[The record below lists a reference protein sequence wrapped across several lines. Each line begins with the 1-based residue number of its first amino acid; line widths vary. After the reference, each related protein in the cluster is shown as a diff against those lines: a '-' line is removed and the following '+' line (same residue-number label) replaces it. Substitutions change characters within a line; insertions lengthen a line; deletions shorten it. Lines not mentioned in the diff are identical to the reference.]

1 MALKFTDTLL
11 QAQRE
16 LGKANRPIDFGSLMK
31 LTIGEQF
38 KTIQKQLKAREDEYL
53 ENKKEFDNLELTE
66 EDYAGAWNKEM
77 IAEMSRLKNEYN
89 QAAITVKRTRNTN
102 SQEYIDALAK
112 MNRIQG
118 SLGDTRTFIE
128 GWQADSEEFATIVE
142 EGRVSKGLSFNQQAR
157 LHAYHSAATTKPKWV
172 NNKIGIEY
180 TWVDKDG
187 NTRTEFATQGNEPK
201 FFEPAT
207 EETMAINDKYLEA
220 VEKIG
225 KGTFNAKA
233 WTQDMR
239 NFVNTMDYNAL
250 LSIAGDFSSVNGKQ
264 SFSQHDWVMD
274 TQEEY
279 ERLYGETEYDMWWQ
293 DPRLA
298 PQLKEGLVQFFND
311 VYLPQFAEF
320 EKVKNANSVAN
331 NLRTRL
337 ANGEDINEKFL
348 TDAMLN
354 AKATQ
359 ALSAPIDEAAG
370 FMYAD
375 QVYNTLQNM
384 NMSDPETGAPM
395 RIGFISGSA
404 KSVQVG
410 TDDDGKPIMLK
421 LPITPQGP
429 QVDAWTIEQWD
440 QALAGGSN
448 PYNGDDGQ
456 LGYRLQEGDYIVLY
470 PGGAYEETS
479 VEDRSGTRKTTKQ
492 KRVTPRIV
500 KVGSFNDTRDG
511 LLQQL
516 QLAKDDLVLDLYYL
530 TGQVPAQ
537 NPYVRETRP
546 ITLPGPNQP

>member
-16 LGKANRPIDFGSLMK
+16 LGKANRPVDFGSLMK
-31 LTIGEQF
+31 FTIGEQF
-38 KTIQKQLKAREDEYL
+38 KTIQKQLKVREDEYL
-53 ENKKEFDNLELTE
+53 KNKKEFDNLELTE

-77 IAEMSRLKNEYN
+77 IAEMSKLKDEYN

-102 SQEYIDALAK
+102 SKEYIDALAK

-128 GWQADSEEFATIVE
+128 GWQADSQEFATIVE
-142 EGRVSKGLSFNQQAR
+142 EGRVSRGLSFNQQAQ
-157 LHAYHSAATTKPKWV
+157 LHAYHNAATTKPKWV
-172 NNKIGIEY
+172 NGKIGIEY
-180 TWVDKDG
+180 SWVDRDG
-187 NTRTEFATQGNEPK
+187 KTRTDFATQGNEPK

-264 SFSQHDWVMD
+264 NFSQHEWVMD

-320 EKVKNANSVAN
+320 EKVKNANSVVN

-337 ANGEDINEKFL
+337 ANGEEIDDKFL
-348 TDAMLN
+348 SDAMLN

-359 ALSAPIDEAAG
+359 ALSVPIDEAAG

-375 QVYNTLQNM
+375 QVYNVLQNM
-384 NMSDPETGAPM
+384 NMADPETGAPM
-395 RIGFISGSA
+395 RIGFISGSME
-404 KSVQVG
+404 G
-410 TDDDGKPIMLK
+410 EFPIS
-421 LPITPQGP
+421 PTGP
-429 QVDAWTIEQWD
+429 RVDEWTIEQWD
-440 QALAGGSN
+440 EALKGDGN
-448 PYNGDDGQ
+448 PYNGSGGKLNYALED
-456 LGYRLQEGDYIVLY
+456 GDYIVLY

-479 VEDRSGTRKTTKQ
+479 AEGGTGGDRKTTKQ

-500 KVGSFNDTRDG
+500 KVTDFNNTRDG
-511 LLQQL
+511 LLQL
-516 QLAKDDLVLDLYYL
+516 LKLAKDDLVLDLYYL
-530 TGQVPAQ
+530 TGQVPSQ

-546 ITLPGPNQP
+546 ITLPGPNQPE